1 MTFQARQGDVL
12 VQQVPMRAR
21 VGTTVSDQGRVV
33 LVAGTE
39 SGHAHEVVAAA
50 DDDSDD
56 AADEAIDDADA
67 RPAAQLF
74 EEPDGKRYL
83 VVERTCV
90 LMHAEHAPIA
100 VAPGCYR
107 VTIQR
112 EYEPEGIR
120 HVLD

>member
-1 MTFQARQGDVL
+1 
-12 VQQVPMRAR
+12 MRAR

-33 LVAGTE
+33 LAAGTE

-50 DDDSDD
+50 D
-56 AADEAIDDADA
+56 AAHRAAHDGDA

-90 LMHAEHAPIA
+90 LRHVEHAPIA

>member
-1 MTFQARQGDVL
+1 
-12 VQQVPMRAR
+12 MRAR

-33 LVAGTE
+33 LAAGTE

-50 DDDSDD
+50 AAAAD
-56 AADEAIDDADA
+56 AAAGDADA

-120 HVLD
+120 YVLD